1 MIEELEAQRLEI
13 ERKIAEAKTEAHKQA
28 IDAVKALMT
37 ATGVTLADL
46 GHRRGSN
53 GGAGKA
59 RGKVAVKYRNDKGDT
74 WTGRG
79 RQPVWLRNLLAT
91 GHILDHFRV

>member
-1 MIEELEAQRLEI
+1 MLEELEAQRIEI
-13 ERKIAEAKTEAHKQA
+13 ERKIADAKTEARKQA

-46 GHRRGSN
+46 GHRPGAN
-53 GGAGKA
+53 GGAGKP
-59 RGKVAVKYRNDKGDT
+59 RGKVAVKYRNASGDT

-79 RQPVWLRNLLAT
+79 KSPRWVAYAKADGTLEQ
-91 GHILDHFRV
+91 FRV